1 MTAPVQ
7 PREEGPEEGPPAEVN
22 PAGSQAGRHGVQSG
36 QGRIGKPRRRRIRR
50 SIVAVLVAVS
60 CLLVLLSTTV
70 VWAHRTL
77 LDTGTFVGTVGPVFQ
92 DPVVASGVATRATD
106 ELFTELNLQARLRDA
121 LPPKVSFAAVPITNA
136 TKGYVAGELTKVLS
150 SPQFQAIWT
159 ATLTATHKQLV
170 AVLRGEKT
178 PVLSTSGGY
187 IVLNTVPLINQALG
201 KVSGLASDLAGKP
214 VTLPAITSA
223 DPPQQAVTKLS
234 QALGVPLPASFGE
247 ITLVRSS
254 DLATVRQG
262 VKAFDGLTLILPLVT
277 IVLIALALGL
287 SVNRRRTLLQL
298 AVGVSLLMIVERR
311 SVLHEQ
317 SVLANAAHNPQ
328 VASSVLDDLLHGFF
342 TLTAW
347 VLAVALVVLVI
358 AVLCGPYRWAVA
370 MRAWVKQTGHS
381 IATARGGGRH
391 GPAVTW
397 IASHAAGLPAG
408 RRRRRR
414 DPAPDRQR
422 VVDQLPHHRRA
433 ARRLRDLPP
442 ADQASPARRDV
453 ARLRS
458 RQPGRPPDSHR
469 RNLAKSGSLDFRE
482 LAMELPGLVLSP
494 RSAN

>member
-1 MTAPVQ
+1 MTAPAQ
-7 PREEGPEEGPPAEVN
+7 PRGEGAPAGADPV
-22 PAGSQAGRHGVQSG
+22 GSQAGGDAPNSG
-36 QGRIGKPRRRRIRR
+36 HELTAKPRRRRIRR
-50 SIVAVLVAVS
+50 SVVAVLVALS

-92 DPVVASGVATRATD
+92 DPVVASGVAARATD

-121 LPPKVSFAAVPITNA
+121 LPPKASFAAVPVTNA
-136 TKGYVAGELTKVLS
+136 TKSYVAGELTKVLM

-159 ATLTATHKQLV
+159 AALTVTHRQLV
-170 AVLRGEKT
+170 AVLHGEKT
-178 PVLSTSGGY
+178 PVLSTSDGY

-214 VTLPAITSA
+214 VTLPTITSA
-223 DPPQQAVTKLS
+223 DPPQQAVNKLS
-234 QALGVPLPASFGE
+234 HALGVPLPSNFGE

-277 IVLIALALGL
+277 IVLIALCLWL

-298 AVGVSLLMIVERR
+298 AVGVSLLMIIERR

-317 SVLANAAHNPQ
+317 STLANAAHNPQ
-328 VASSVLDDLLHGFF
+328 VALSVLGDLLHGFF
-342 TLTAW
+342 VLTAW

-370 MRAWVKQTGHS
+370 MRSWVKQTGRS
-381 IATARGGGRH
+381 IAAARSGGRH

-397 IASHAAGLPAG
+397 MASHAAGLQLTGAIVAG
-408 RRRRRR
+408 ILLLIVSVSWISFLIIAVLLAAYEIYLQRIKP
-414 DPAPDRQR
+414 PAPDE
-422 VVDQLPHHRRA
+422 
-433 ARRLRDLPP
+433 
-442 ADQASPARRDV
+442 ASPASGAGQPAEMSPSGPDP
-453 ARLRS
+453 AR
-458 RQPGRPPDSHR
+458 
-469 RNLAKSGSLDFRE
+469 
-482 LAMELPGLVLSP
+482 
-494 RSAN
+494 